1 MKRTTLLPYQLRDLI
16 IGLIAL
22 ALAFVMGA
30 VLSLPAV

>member
-1 MKRTTLLPYQLRDLI
+1 MKRTAFLPHKLRDLI